1 MLIKYKDLNKNR
13 EISVKRANG
22 SYMFVGWGDVVDE
35 KIVKENDKFIYF
47 ESGMRLRKGNV
58 C

>member
-35 KIVKENDKFIYF
+35 KIVKENDKFIYY
-47 ESGMRLRKGNV
+47 ESGMRLRKGNI

>member
-47 ESGMRLRKGNV
+47 ESGMRLRKGNI